1 MAFNLGS
8 LFGQTTQ
15 TQTPATKYT
24 GAGGLTYDPSIY
36 QQGVANSDPYAYT
49 TGWSGLDS
57 LGAGAG
63 ITGAIGDPNNP
74 TGFNAS
80 RSLQPGDTRNGYE
93 INTLN
98 FNPDGTIK
106 YDPNSWTFQEY
117 KPDGGWLRPAL
128 TWAGL
133 AAGTA
138 GLGGLLAGGAS
149 AGAGAGLSGMDLA
162 ADAAL
167 GTGNNIATAGSALG
181 GGAGTIAGTTIP
193 QFQQLPGYGEQFG
206 GPLAQAGNGSPY
218 TLGGEVGGTG
228 LAPSQAGAATGNG
241 FNFAGA
247 TPGSVVG
254 TGEGLGIAS
263 GAAGG
268 IGAGLGAGIGASI
281 PTGTALAGTALG
293 GAGAGSGSGLASQ
306 FLGNAA
312 GAAGG
317 GILDAI
323 KTIPGATGMGNSV
336 VGKLL
341 GSVLGGTGGGISGLG
356 NLGSLFTNY
365 NQYDNYKDLIGEI
378 KGIYSPEGQYAKYL
392 EQQLGRRDAAA
403 GRNSQYGPRLAEMMG
418 RLGDSQARAL
428 SGLGPML
435 QGQQGGL
442 NGMVGAGQRL
452 LDGAG
457 GLQSLWNM
465 FSGGGGGS
473 QGGMIPTPT
482 TNGGQY
488 IPNPEYNPVDDN
500 WWTNPQ
506 AGP

>member
-1 MAFNLGS
+1 MALNLASIFDLAKTGVPVAGTAEQQKVYTPVPNADYNSGVSDVQQQQAGVPQWIQNALGINAQSMSPEELAALNDQYGLTRTRNGRDWNYNLTDQAGTSLGTHQYYDAPFNVMNDLIAPAALIYGGG
-8 LFGQTTQ
+8 FGLSNLL
-15 TQTPATKYT
+15 A
-24 GAGGLTYDPSIY
+24 GAGGA
-36 QQGVANSDPYAYT
+36 V
-49 TGWSGLDS
+49 SG
-57 LGAGAG
+57 
-63 ITGAIGDPNNP
+63 
-74 TGFNAS
+74 
-80 RSLQPGDTRNGYE
+80 
-93 INTLN
+93 
-98 FNPDGTIK
+98 
-106 YDPNSWTFQEY
+106 
-117 KPDGGWLRPAL
+117 
-128 TWAGL
+128 
-133 AAGTA
+133 
-138 GLGGLLAGGAS
+138 
-149 AGAGAGLSGMDLA
+149 GLSGMDLA

-228 LAPSQAGAATGNG
+228 LAPSQAGAATGSG
-241 FNFAGA
+241 FNFSGA
-247 TPGSVVG
+247 APGSVVG

-281 PTGTALAGTALG
+281 PTGSALAGTSLG

-312 GAAGG
+312 PAAGG

-341 GSVLGGTGGGISGLG
+341 GSVLGGSSGGISGLG
-356 NLGSLFTNY
+356 NLGSLLTNY